1 LPNFKGLFMS
11 CIDFF
16 RSPRRIC
23 VAALCCAIWPG
34 PAHAVEKGAENASA
48 KTASV
53 SPSPAETPWP
63 ESDTVLDL
71 LRADAQAAAAGKRLE
86 RAQDW
91 LAAPRAL
98 APPAASSAAMPAVR
112 TEVSGDARDRLDVVA
127 IYGVGQS
134 LYADIAIN
142 GELWRYRQGRRWPQG
157 IDDAA
162 SEPRYSLV
170 RIEQPCVRLRWQE
183 AQRTACLRREG
194 ARHD

>member
-1 LPNFKGLFMS
+1 MS
-11 CIDFF
+11 CIEFF
-16 RSPRRIC
+16 RNPRRAC
-23 VAALCCAIWPG
+23 VVALFCAIWPG
-34 PAHAVEKGAENASA
+34 PAHAVEKGLEKAVAAN
-48 KTASV
+48 
-53 SPSPAETPWP
+53 PPPAESPWP

-71 LRADAQAAAAGKRLE
+71 LRADAQAAACKRLE

-91 LAAPRAL
+91 LAAPRASV
-98 APPAASSAAMPAVR
+98 PSPASSDVMPAVR
-112 TEVSGDARDRLDVVA
+112 TEPSGDARDRLDVVA

-162 SEPRYSLV
+162 GEPRYSLV
-170 RIEQPCVRLRWQE
+170 RIEQPCVRLRWQQ
-183 AQRTACLRREG
+183 AQRTACLRRGE

>member
-1 LPNFKGLFMS
+1 M
-11 CIDFF
+11 
-16 RSPRRIC
+16 
-23 VAALCCAIWPG
+23 
-34 PAHAVEKGAENASA
+34 
-48 KTASV
+48 
-53 SPSPAETPWP
+53 
-63 ESDTVLDL
+63 LDL

-91 LAAPRAL
+91 LAAPRAF
-98 APPAASSAAMPAVR
+98 APSPASSVAMPAVR
-112 TEVSGDARDRLDVVA
+112 TEPSGDSRDRLDVVA

-162 SEPRYSLV
+162 GEPRYSLV
-170 RIEQPCVRLRWQE
+170 RIEQPCVRLRWQD
-183 AQRTACLRREG
+183 AQRTACLRREE

>member
-1 LPNFKGLFMS
+1 MS
-11 CIDFF
+11 CIEFF
-16 RSPRRIC
+16 RNPRRIC
-23 VAALCCAIWPG
+23 VVAFFCAIWPG
-34 PAHAVEKGAENASA
+34 PVHAVEKGPEKTVA
-48 KTASV
+48 KTGAAN
-53 SPSPAETPWP
+53 PAPAESPWP

-71 LRADAQAAAAGKRLE
+71 LRADAQAAVAGKRLE

-91 LAAPRAL
+91 LAAPRISPTPPRAS
-98 APPAASSAAMPAVR
+98 PDVMPAAGTEPA
-112 TEVSGDARDRLDVVA
+112 GDARDRLDVVA

-162 SEPRYSLV
+162 GEPRYSLV

-183 AQRTACLRREG
+183 AQRTACLRRGE

>member
-1 LPNFKGLFMS
+1 MN
-11 CIDFF
+11 CIEFF
-16 RSPRRIC
+16 RKPRRVC
-23 VAALCCAIWPG
+23 VVALMCAIWPG
-34 PAHAVEKGAENASA
+34 PAHAVEKGPEKTVA
-48 KTASV
+48 KTGEA
-53 SPSPAETPWP
+53 SPAPAEMPWP

-71 LRADAQAAAAGKRLE
+71 LRADAQAAAGKRLE

-91 LAAPRAL
+91 LAAPRVPAL
-98 APPAASSAAMPAVR
+98 PVASPDAMPAVR
-112 TEVSGDARDRLDVVA
+112 TEPSGDARDRLDVVA

-134 LYADIAIN
+134 LYADIAVN
-142 GELWRYRQGRRWPQG
+142 GELWRYRQGRSWPQG

-183 AQRTACLRREG
+183 AQRTACLRRVE

>member
-1 LPNFKGLFMS
+1 MS
-11 CIDFF
+11 CIEFF
-16 RSPRRIC
+16 RNPRRIC
-23 VAALCCAIWPG
+23 VAALFCAIWPG
-34 PAHAVEKGAENASA
+34 PAHAVEKGAEKTAA
-48 KTASV
+48 KTGAT
-53 SPSPAETPWP
+53 SPALAETPWP

-98 APPAASSAAMPAVR
+98 APLSASSDAVPAARIEPA
-112 TEVSGDARDRLDVVA
+112 GDARDRLDVVA

-162 SEPRYSLV
+162 GEPRYSLV

-183 AQRTACLRREG
+183 AQRTTCLRREG